1 MNKQKLPDV
10 ESTPLDEAARAGWLY
25 YVGQKTQDQ
34 IAREMGISRQRAQRL
49 VSKAIAERLI
59 RVRLDHR
66 LSTCLALEAALTER
80 FDLRMARVA
89 PSLGPGV
96 DPVRSVAPMASAE
109 LERILATPNPLVIA
123 MGTGRM
129 LRASIEELPQM
140 ECPQHKIVSLIGN
153 IAPDGSASF
162 FDVIMRVAD
171 KTHAP
176 HFPMPLPV
184 IAATTEERDLFHSLA
199 PIRRARDLASRADVT
214 FVGVGQMSD
223 TAPLY
228 IDGFLAYDDLRAL
241 QAAGAVGEMVGWPFD
256 AEGRYIDLGSD
267 FCVAGVRVTPSDD
280 TLTIAVAAGPAKI
293 AAIRG
298 ALRGRLASALITDES
313 TASALLSLS

>member
-1 MNKQKLPDV
+1 MNREKTADTDA
-10 ESTPLDEAARAGWLY
+10 TPLDEAARAGWLY

-49 VSKAIAERLI
+49 VSKAMAEGLI

-66 LSTCLALEAALTER
+66 LSACLALEAELIRR
-80 FDLRMARVA
+80 FDLRLSRVA

-96 DPVRSVAPMASAE
+96 DPVRAVAPLAAAEMERMLSAPE
-109 LERILATPNPLVIA
+109 PMVLAL
-123 MGTGRM
+123 GTGRV

-162 FDVIMRVAD
+162 FDVIMRIAD

-184 IAATTEERDLFHSLA
+184 IAASPEERDLFHSLA
-199 PIRRARDLASRADVT
+199 PIRRARELASCADVT
-214 FVGVGQMSD
+214 FLGVGQMDDS
-223 TAPLY
+223 APLY
-228 IDGFLAYDDLRAL
+228 VDGFLSLDRLHEL
-241 QAAGAVGEMVGWPFD
+241 QRAGAVGEMVGWPYD
-256 AEGRYIDLGSD
+256 AEGRYLELGDS
-267 FCVAGVRVTPSDD
+267 FCIAGVMILPSTDR
-280 TLTIAVAAGPAKI
+280 LSVAVAAGSSKI
-293 AAIRG
+293 LPLLG
-298 ALRGRLASALITDES
+298 ALRGRLVNGLITDET
-313 TASALLSLS
+313 TAIALLSES